1 MTGRQQENK
10 RERDTRSCWM
20 THDQWIGCYA
30 VAERQSLCDPIH
42 GPLRGESPAGVRELW
57 RDESWP
63 TASSLFFLSSVTCW
77 PGLCLFIL
85 CSLTHNFRT
94 HIRLTWPAFMFFC
107 SFYYLCI
114 KCWPIVNL
122 WVLEV
127 GTFGHI
133 LVTAFP
139 SSTVFVSLLLYYVC
153 AGWKECCCYENMR
166 AEDST

>member
-1 MTGRQQENK
+1 MFVR
-10 RERDTRSCWM
+10 
-20 THDQWIGCYA
+20 THC
-30 VAERQSLCDPIH
+30 
-42 GPLRGESPAGVRELW
+42 VREQW
-57 RDESWP
+57 RDEFWANSKFLLIFSYYLWYVGP
-63 TASSLFFLSSVTCW
+63 DSNLFMK
-77 PGLCLFIL
+77 